1 MIFFGTTALL
11 TCDFEIYENLPKV
24 QNIRQHSLFRC
35 QIKRKIIF
43 LLSCAMPLAFFYTLT
58 KYQKTFGL
66 LMSSPRCVEEASDMK
81 WVDVT
86 ISIESHHALLL
97 VQIENN
103 FFR

>member
-11 TCDFEIYENLPKV
+11 TCEFEIYENLPKV
-24 QNIRQHSLFRC
+24 RNIRQHSLFRC

-66 LMSSPRCVEEASDMK
+66 LMSSPRCVEEASDNEMG
-81 WVDVT
+81 
-86 ISIESHHALLL
+86 
-97 VQIENN
+97 
-103 FFR
+103 